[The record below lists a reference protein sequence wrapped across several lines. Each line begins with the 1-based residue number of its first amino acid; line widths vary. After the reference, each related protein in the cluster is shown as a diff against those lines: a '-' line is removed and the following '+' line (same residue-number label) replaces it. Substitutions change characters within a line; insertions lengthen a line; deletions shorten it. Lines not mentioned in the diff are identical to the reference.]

1 MSYKKIANKLS
12 RQLISTALIA
22 GALSSPSF
30 AQQPR
35 WVSDTLYVPMRKGPS
50 NQHTILHR
58 GLKSGTRLSLIK
70 SEENWSQV
78 KLDDGSIG
86 WMPNQYLSEE
96 PIAAL
101 KLANAAKKAE
111 RSSERYQEASNTLKK
126 LSAENESLKKQL
138 SNAEQGSNAISS
150 ELNQIKQISANAI
163 DLNDNYQQLAK
174 DHQLL
179 QTELDVARAEN
190 ERLKKEDSQAW
201 FMYGAGAVLL
211 GVIITLLAPAL
222 RPRRRQSEWG

>member
-1 MSYKKIANKLS
+1 MSKTQKTNTFKTSFIGAALVASLLS
-12 RQLISTALIA
+12 A
-22 GALSSPSF
+22 PSF
-30 AQQPR
+30 AQQTR
-35 WVSDTLYVPMRKGPS
+35 WISDVLYVPMRKGPS

-58 GLKSGTRLSLIK
+58 GLKSGTRLSII
-70 SEENWSQV
+70 ETQENWSQV
-78 KLDDGSIG
+78 RIPDGSTG
-86 WMPNQYLSEE
+86 WVPNQYLLEE

-101 KLANAAKKAE
+101 KLEDAAKKAQ
-111 RSSERYQEASNTLKK
+111 RSSERYQEASNKLKQ

-138 SNAEQGSNAISS
+138 SNSEQGSSALTS

-190 ERLKKEDSQAW
+190 ERLKKEDSQTW
-201 FMYGAGAVLL
+201 FVYGAGAVLL
-211 GVIITLLAPAL
+211 GVLITVILPAL
-222 RPRRRQSEWG
+222 RPRRRRSEWG